1 MKDEA
6 VIETQWSQ
14 PNKTKF
20 NGSVIT
26 QASLEF
32 IKSSL
37 WTLAGCG
44 ILMAIWGLI
53 SAMTSNALP
62 SPIATMKTL
71 WQLVSHPFY
80 DNGPNDKGI
89 GLQIYSSI
97 IRVFIGFALGSVV
110 AIPTGV
116 LIGASEIC
124 KKLFYP
130 LVQLLRPVS
139 PLAWFPIGLVI
150 FKNAG
155 NATIFMIFITSLW
168 PTVINTAFGVAS
180 IPDDHR
186 NVARAFAFSKWRYFT
201 RILLPF
207 SMPHILTGLRL
218 SMGVAWLVIVAGEMM
233 SGGIGI
239 GFFVWDSYNG
249 GSLEKVMSAIILI
262 GTVGLLLDRGFDM
275 IAKKFSYA

>member
-1 MKDEA
+1 M
-6 VIETQWSQ
+6 
-14 PNKTKF
+14 
-20 NGSVIT
+20 
-26 QASLEF
+26 SL
-32 IKSSL
+32 
-37 WTLAGCG
+37 
-44 ILMAIWGLI
+44 
-53 SAMTSNALP
+53 
-62 SPIATMKTL
+62 
-71 WQLVSHPFY
+71 
-80 DNGPNDKGI
+80 
-89 GLQIYSSI
+89 
-97 IRVFIGFALGSVV
+97 
-110 AIPTGV
+110 
-116 LIGASEIC
+116 
-124 KKLFYP
+124 
-130 LVQLLRPVS
+130 
-139 PLAWFPIGLVI
+139 GLVDQCLE
-150 FKNAG
+150 N
-155 NATIFMIFITSLW
+155 TVRLW
-168 PTVINTAFGVAS
+168 ADGLTVINTAFGVAS

>member
-1 MKDEA
+1 MKDEGILQTEWA
-6 VIETQWSQ
+6 ERKKYS
-14 PNKTKF
+14 F
-20 NGSVIT
+20 NLSALGH
-26 QASLEF
+26 AGLDF
-32 IKSSL
+32 LKSSA
-37 WTLAGCG
+37 WTLAGCA
-44 ILMAIWGLI
+44 ILMVIWAAI
-53 SAMTSNALP
+53 SAFTSNALP
-62 SPIATMKTL
+62 NPFVTLKTL

-97 IRVFIGFALGSVV
+97 IRVFIGFALGSLV
-110 AIPTGV
+110 AIPAGV
-116 LIGASEIC
+116 LIGASETC

-130 LVQLLRPVS
+130 IVQLLRPVS

-262 GTVGLLLDRGFDM
+262 GIVGLLLDRGFDF
-275 IAKKFSYA
+275 IAKKFTYA